1 MSEKNLGDFQIALK
15 KFESIDL
22 GPFETDDFKQ
32 LNAYDKHD
40 QISQYLTQ
48 LIRESEKP
56 AFLLAAVVDFIDQ
69 VCSKRIISRYN
80 FQSYELWLNQFSG
93 LTPDENLEIRA
104 AIMGK
109 RVPRDCYQAFFPIGM
124 GKTFEGTHFV
134 AAHASPDLDTTVA
147 SFWGWVDAFAARVG
161 SGLHV
166 WNVPGG
172 TPSSGVEVDL
182 LFHQMF
188 GKGVFTHLA
197 KTGLSLSLSSYD
209 LMTQR
214 GLMKKQL
221 SEPTLGLDHE
231 RNQNAVILIDEKG
244 YYIGDWRNMDVEGV
258 RQVIMLLNAC
268 LSWFENNLHIR
279 LISLF
284 AKPDLKL
291 DEMPAFID
299 EVTCRTLRKCDPAL
313 EFTLK
318 QQKYLGD
325 YLQRILG
332 IEQGLDA
339 TFRELGEAFEKKG
352 IASFDL
358 FTAAIRECMSE
369 VLFDSKGAVKEDR
382 PRIFTHLEKIVTE
395 LEAAMVAIQKY
406 MEKLQMAFQ
415 IKTDVFGFKPS
426 YLSHRADIEEIKA
439 KMGSYPNLTVNYL
452 DDQGRH
458 VPVGIISST
467 TLRQTTLGTV
477 TLRDF
482 SNRNETKIPPYLDVI
497 SVIDHHKTELIT
509 ATPPMALITDA
520 QSSNALV
527 AELAFSINDHYSTGG
542 MTSEAIENELKSL
555 KANDAKALRIQRRL
569 LQRKMATLTSEE
581 TYIDP
586 SREALEYSQFL
597 YAILDDTDLLTKVT
611 EKDVHVV
618 AQLINRLKS
627 LMINKEVE
635 SVHFDDIPRNEVYV
649 RACADRLLR
658 NTDLHALYSKVY
670 SQREVHVDREISL
683 LAKGEPSILFED
695 TKIQNG
701 CARVGQTKIFSK
713 NYPTLSKHI
722 SSLQAAWIEN
732 AKAVYKEHMDIVLH
746 IQMISTIASAQ
757 ELYEGVAGNYDHQDE
772 LWIWIPETELA
783 VAHLK
788 SFLNAWRTLLQTKE
802 ITEIELLGDNSS
814 DLAQIFRESFI
825 DITPKVTNKNLPIAV
840 IRYKAGTINSRKAMI
855 TPFLPSSK

>member
-1 MSEKNLGDFQIALK
+1 
-15 KFESIDL
+15 
-22 GPFETDDFKQ
+22 
-32 LNAYDKHD
+32 
-40 QISQYLTQ
+40 
-48 LIRESEKP
+48 
-56 AFLLAAVVDFIDQ
+56 
-69 VCSKRIISRYN
+69 
-80 FQSYELWLNQFSG
+80 
-93 LTPDENLEIRA
+93 
-104 AIMGK
+104 
-109 RVPRDCYQAFFPIGM
+109 
-124 GKTFEGTHFV
+124 
-134 AAHASPDLDTTVA
+134 
-147 SFWGWVDAFAARVG
+147 
-161 SGLHV
+161 
-166 WNVPGG
+166 
-172 TPSSGVEVDL
+172 
-182 LFHQMF
+182 
-188 GKGVFTHLA
+188 
-197 KTGLSLSLSSYD
+197 
-209 LMTQR
+209 
-214 GLMKKQL
+214 
-221 SEPTLGLDHE
+221 
-231 RNQNAVILIDEKG
+231 
-244 YYIGDWRNMDVEGV
+244 
-258 RQVIMLLNAC
+258 
-268 LSWFENNLHIR
+268 
-279 LISLF
+279 
-284 AKPDLKL
+284 
-291 DEMPAFID
+291 
-299 EVTCRTLRKCDPAL
+299 
-313 EFTLK
+313 
-318 QQKYLGD
+318 
-325 YLQRILG
+325 
-332 IEQGLDA
+332 
-339 TFRELGEAFEKKG
+339 
-352 IASFDL
+352 
-358 FTAAIRECMSE
+358 
-369 VLFDSKGAVKEDR
+369 
-382 PRIFTHLEKIVTE
+382 
-395 LEAAMVAIQKY
+395 
-406 MEKLQMAFQ
+406 
-415 IKTDVFGFKPS
+415 
-426 YLSHRADIEEIKA
+426 
-439 KMGSYPNLTVNYL
+439 
-452 DDQGRH
+452 
-458 VPVGIISST
+458 
-467 TLRQTTLGTV
+467 
-477 TLRDF
+477 
-482 SNRNETKIPPYLDVI
+482 
-497 SVIDHHKTELIT
+497 
-509 ATPPMALITDA
+509 MALITDA